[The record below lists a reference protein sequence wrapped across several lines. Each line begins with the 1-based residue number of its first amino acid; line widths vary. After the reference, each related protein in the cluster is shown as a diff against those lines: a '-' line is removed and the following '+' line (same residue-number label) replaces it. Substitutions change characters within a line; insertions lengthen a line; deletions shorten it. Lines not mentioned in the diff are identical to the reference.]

1 MLIGCMLVML
11 VASGRWREPPVSVH
25 ERLHVRERVQLDDHS
40 ELIPPAPAE
49 QADLIEIADIR
60 TAQYSSG
67 GCNNPILRDIPSPTR
82 VDESRPHRREPF
94 GRPASRPSR
103 AKTWTEVLSLLSTP
117 YSYAQAVA
125 YSQGDTH
132 ILSGSVE
139 VIWCRP
145 LPAEQ
150 SPGEQR
156 HHDQH
161 LQQRRAVLQI
171 GNRRIDPIQQ
181 VCHGRAGAAP
191 ARGTDEHPRLAGRRT
206 AADTGE
212 LVSFDCL
219 FKGGRGGVG

>member
-1 MLIGCMLVML
+1 M
-11 VASGRWREPPVSVH
+11 
-25 ERLHVRERVQLDDHS
+25 
-40 ELIPPAPAE
+40 
-49 QADLIEIADIR
+49 
-60 TAQYSSG
+60 
-67 GCNNPILRDIPSPTR
+67 
-82 VDESRPHRREPF
+82 
-94 GRPASRPSR
+94 
-103 AKTWTEVLSLLSTP
+103 EVLSLLSTP

-161 LQQRRAVLQI
+161 LQQRRAILQI

-181 VCHGRAGAAP
+181 V
-191 ARGTDEHPRLAGRRT
+191 
-206 AADTGE
+206 
-212 LVSFDCL
+212 
-219 FKGGRGGVG
+219 

>member
-1 MLIGCMLVML
+1 M
-11 VASGRWREPPVSVH
+11 
-25 ERLHVRERVQLDDHS
+25 
-40 ELIPPAPAE
+40 
-49 QADLIEIADIR
+49 
-60 TAQYSSG
+60 
-67 GCNNPILRDIPSPTR
+67 
-82 VDESRPHRREPF
+82 
-94 GRPASRPSR
+94 
-103 AKTWTEVLSLLSTP
+103 LSLLSTP

-161 LQQRRAVLQI
+161 LQQRRAILQI

-181 VCHGRAGAAP
+181 VCHGRAVSDEDCAFAGETTIQQQTTSKAMEEQAL
-191 ARGTDEHPRLAGRRT
+191 RGRPQREH
-206 AADTGE
+206 
-212 LVSFDCL
+212 
-219 FKGGRGGVG
+219 

>member
-1 MLIGCMLVML
+1 M
-11 VASGRWREPPVSVH
+11 
-25 ERLHVRERVQLDDHS
+25 
-40 ELIPPAPAE
+40 
-49 QADLIEIADIR
+49 
-60 TAQYSSG
+60 
-67 GCNNPILRDIPSPTR
+67 
-82 VDESRPHRREPF
+82 
-94 GRPASRPSR
+94 
-103 AKTWTEVLSLLSTP
+103 EVLSLLSTP

-161 LQQRRAVLQI
+161 LQQRRAILQI

-181 VCHGRAGAAP
+181 VCHGRATWQQHVGTHARQP
-191 ARGTDEHPRLAGRRT
+191 ARQQCNRPIVPVRLHKKVWL
-206 AADTGE
+206 DQ
-212 LVSFDCL
+212 
-219 FKGGRGGVG
+219 

>member
-1 MLIGCMLVML
+1 ML
-11 VASGRWREPPVSVH
+11 VAPGRWREPPVSVH
-25 ERLHVRERVQLDDHS
+25 ERLHVRERVQLDDHC

-117 YSYAQAVA
+117 YSYAQAVG
-125 YSQGDTH
+125 YSQGGTH
-132 ILSGSVE
+132 FLSGSVE
-139 VIWCRP
+139 FIWCSP

-181 VCHGRAGAAP
+181 VCHGRAAP
-191 ARGTDEHPRLAGRRT
+191 RASG
-206 AADTGE
+206 GE
-212 LVSFDCL
+212 
-219 FKGGRGGVG
+219 

>member
-1 MLIGCMLVML
+1 M
-11 VASGRWREPPVSVH
+11 
-25 ERLHVRERVQLDDHS
+25 
-40 ELIPPAPAE
+40 
-49 QADLIEIADIR
+49 
-60 TAQYSSG
+60 
-67 GCNNPILRDIPSPTR
+67 
-82 VDESRPHRREPF
+82 
-94 GRPASRPSR
+94 
-103 AKTWTEVLSLLSTP
+103 EVLSLLSTP

-125 YSQGDTH
+125 YSEGDTH

-181 VCHGRAGAAP
+181 VCHGRAEGP
-191 ARGTDEHPRLAGRRT
+191 
-206 AADTGE
+206 AADLHLTR
-212 LVSFDCL
+212 LTVPTACL
-219 FKGGRGGVG
+219 IQNSLQ